1 MHCPSASEKVD
12 TTIIYARTD
21 SPVGPVWVATTE
33 TGICAVRLG
42 AGQPRGLLAWLS
54 GRIDSQGEPP
64 REAPE
69 ALAPALGQLCEYF
82 FRTRREFDLPLD
94 LRGTPFQRAVWEKVA
109 RIPYGTTTTYGEI
122 ARCIARPK
130 AARAVGGAN
139 GANPLPIIIPCHR
152 VIGARGALT
161 GYGAGLTIKAKLL
174 KLEGAL
180 LV

>member
-1 MHCPSASEKVD
+1 MN
-12 TTIIYARTD
+12 TTIIYAQTD

-42 AGQPRGLLAWLS
+42 VGQPQDLLSWLS
-54 GRIDSQGEPP
+54 RRIDPQGEPP
-64 REAPE
+64 REDPK
-69 ALAPALGQLCEYF
+69 ALAPALDQLCEYF
-82 FRTRREFDLPLD
+82 GRTRREFDLPLD
-94 LRGTPFQRAVWEKVA
+94 LRGTPFQRAVWSQVA

-161 GYGAGLTIKAKLL
+161 GYGAGLTIKAELL